1 MKNDDE
7 QTGLLRTIES
17 FSDDIGMDFGLDKC
31 VKVPFK
37 RGRLAD
43 SSKIE
48 LDVNTVTKGL
58 GKEGTYQYL
67 GVSEEDGIQHS
78 QMKRK
83 IRKEYYRRIRMVVK
97 S

>member
-17 FSDDIGMDFGLDKC
+17 FSDEVGMDFGLDKC

-43 SSKIE
+43 SSNIE
-48 LDVNTVTKGL
+48 LDVNTVTKSQ
-58 GKEGTYQYL
+58 GKEGTYKYL
-67 GVSEEDGIQHS
+67 RVSEEDGIQHS
-78 QMKRK
+78 QMERK
-83 IRKEYYRRIRMVVK
+83 IRKEYYRRIRTVVN